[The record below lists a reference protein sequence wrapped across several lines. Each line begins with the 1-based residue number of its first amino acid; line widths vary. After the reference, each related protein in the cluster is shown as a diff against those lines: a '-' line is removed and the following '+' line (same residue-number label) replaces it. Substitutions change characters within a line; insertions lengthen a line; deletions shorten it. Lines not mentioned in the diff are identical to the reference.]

1 MVGPPPPGNSKPW
14 ASRGWRVGAG
24 TKRASVQAGS
34 AAHRILGEEAGAGFR
49 PILLP
54 AEAAGMPG
62 ALAQPGPSGPPA
74 APSPVFL
81 GLRVQLQTSL

>member
-1 MVGPPPPGNSKPW
+1 MRPGW
-14 ASRGWRVGAG
+14 
-24 TKRASVQAGS
+24 

-62 ALAQPGPSGPPA
+62 ALAQPGLSGPPA
-74 APSPVFL
+74 DPSRLFL
-81 GLRVQLQTSL
+81 GRRYSCRLFRSRAPTCSDQSLRARTHGKLREFP

>member
-1 MVGPPPPGNSKPW
+1 MRPGW
-14 ASRGWRVGAG
+14 
-24 TKRASVQAGS
+24 

-62 ALAQPGPSGPPA
+62 ALAQPGLSGPPA
-74 APSPVFL
+74 APSPVFSWAL
-81 GLRVQLQTSL
+81 GYSCRLSYNSALTCFDQSLRARTHGKLRIPLD

>member
-1 MVGPPPPGNSKPW
+1 MRPGW
-14 ASRGWRVGAG
+14 
-24 TKRASVQAGS
+24 

-74 APSPVFL
+74 APSPVFSWAL
-81 GLRVQLQTSL
+81 GYSCRLFCNSALTCFDQSLRARTHGKLRRFP